1 MGPWHAEFRYLH
13 PNGRELWVEGHSAP
27 ERQSDDSTVW
37 HGVLTDVT
45 ERKQTEEHLR
55 LSQARLG
62 EALRAGRLGTWMID
76 VTTQQIWFDL
86 RSRSMLALSP
96 YDTTWLSLSEIT
108 GMLHVDDRTRVL
120 RALDRYLQGLPDRVA
135 EQFRMVRTDGRTVFL
150 SVSGAAERDAAGLV
164 VKLAGTLADMT
175 EQRHAQQRLRDSEDR
190 FARLFELSPA
200 SQLLVRVPDH
210 RIIEA
215 NDAAARLLGCARE
228 DLIGLAAPADVIDL
242 ALEGQDVL
250 WSCLGANRPDR
261 GVVIEGFRRDGT
273 SFYAE
278 ASRDIFRMDD
288 EDHALVVMMDLTAR
302 RTAEHALRASEERF
316 RQIAESIAEAFWIMD
331 DGQVTYASPAVGTI
345 LGRPDGPLTS
355 EGWLAAVHPDDA
367 DRVGHRIRGLNTVPA
382 DDVYRIVRPD
392 GEVRWV
398 RSRARS
404 VRQDQGR
411 AARMIGIIEDITEQR
426 RLEEQL
432 RQAQKMESMG
442 QLASGVAHDFNNW
455 LTVIIGYVELLGTM
469 VPGDSMAS
477 KCVAEI
483 RRASERATGLTRQ
496 LLAFS
501 RKEAIE
507 PRVVDVN
514 ALVADTQRMLRRLLG
529 EDVTLTSTLSPVAG
543 RIKVDPTQW
552 AQVLTNLA
560 VNSRDAMPKGGR
572 LSIETESV
580 LVDPERAAAH
590 NVASGR
596 FVCVSVTDTGTG
608 MPPEVQARVFEPFF
622 TTKGAGKGTG
632 LGLAVVFTS
641 VERSGGFVELTSGLG
656 RGTQFRLFVPE
667 ANEAPATASPPS
679 SEEVTGSER
688 VLVVEDEGSL
698 RDVAG
703 FTLKGYGYDV
713 LLASGGE
720 DAIRMLN
727 EHGADIDVVFT
738 DVVMPDKGG
747 REVAEAAQA
756 QWPHIKVIYTS
767 GYTDDAMLR
776 YGVAHAE
783 VPFLQK
789 PYTPRELLMKIRSV
803 MQ

>member
-1 MGPWHAEFRYLH
+1 MEKHSDGSRSDSSLPTFSEMLAHLASVFPGCLASFRQRPDGSFHVPYCSDRALELCGLPRETLAEDAGPFLTRIHPDDRPRVRAALDQSHHTMGPWHAEFRYLH

-302 RTAEHALRASEERF
+302 RTA
-316 RQIAESIAEAFWIMD
+316 
-331 DGQVTYASPAVGTI
+331 
-345 LGRPDGPLTS
+345 
-355 EGWLAAVHPDDA
+355 
-367 DRVGHRIRGLNTVPA
+367 
-382 DDVYRIVRPD
+382 
-392 GEVRWV
+392 
-398 RSRARS
+398 
-404 VRQDQGR
+404 
-411 AARMIGIIEDITEQR
+411 
-426 RLEEQL
+426 
-432 RQAQKMESMG
+432 
-442 QLASGVAHDFNNW
+442 
-455 LTVIIGYVELLGTM
+455 
-469 VPGDSMAS
+469 
-477 KCVAEI
+477 
-483 RRASERATGLTRQ
+483 
-496 LLAFS
+496 
-501 RKEAIE
+501 
-507 PRVVDVN
+507 
-514 ALVADTQRMLRRLLG
+514 
-529 EDVTLTSTLSPVAG
+529 
-543 RIKVDPTQW
+543 
-552 AQVLTNLA
+552 
-560 VNSRDAMPKGGR
+560 
-572 LSIETESV
+572 
-580 LVDPERAAAH
+580 
-590 NVASGR
+590 
-596 FVCVSVTDTGTG
+596 
-608 MPPEVQARVFEPFF
+608 
-622 TTKGAGKGTG
+622 
-632 LGLAVVFTS
+632 
-641 VERSGGFVELTSGLG
+641 
-656 RGTQFRLFVPE
+656 
-667 ANEAPATASPPS
+667 
-679 SEEVTGSER
+679 
-688 VLVVEDEGSL
+688 
-698 RDVAG
+698 
-703 FTLKGYGYDV
+703 
-713 LLASGGE
+713 
-720 DAIRMLN
+720 
-727 EHGADIDVVFT
+727 
-738 DVVMPDKGG
+738 
-747 REVAEAAQA
+747 
-756 QWPHIKVIYTS
+756 
-767 GYTDDAMLR
+767 
-776 YGVAHAE
+776 
-783 VPFLQK
+783 
-789 PYTPRELLMKIRSV
+789 
-803 MQ
+803 